1 MQFFDDGFGQRF
13 FCVVDHIVNVA
24 EVVDCLDDVI
34 NGDSFADIDCVRFKD
49 QSGLIFAELA
59 AFNVV
64 GIVCHAD
71 LKLMVQAAGH
81 TDAFFITQHLKQ
93 HIV

>member
-1 MQFFDDGFGQRF
+1 MQLLDDVFGQRLF
-13 FCVVDHIVNVA
+13 RVVDHIVNGA
-24 EVVDCLDDVI
+24 EVVDCLDDIV
-34 NGDSFADIDCVRFKD
+34 NRNSLADIDCVRFKN
-49 QSGLIFAELA
+49 QPGLILAELA

-71 LKLMVQAAGH
+71 LKRMVQAAGH

>member
-1 MQFFDDGFGQRF
+1 MQFLDNGFGQRF
-13 FCVVDHIVNVA
+13 FCVVDHIVNVT
-24 EVVDCLDDVI
+24 EVVDCLDDVV
-34 NGDSFADIDCVRFKD
+34 NRNSLADIDCVCFKD
-49 QSGLIFAELA
+49 QSGLILAELA
-59 AFNVV
+59 ALDVV

-81 TDAFFITQHLKQ
+81 TDAFFITQHLQQ